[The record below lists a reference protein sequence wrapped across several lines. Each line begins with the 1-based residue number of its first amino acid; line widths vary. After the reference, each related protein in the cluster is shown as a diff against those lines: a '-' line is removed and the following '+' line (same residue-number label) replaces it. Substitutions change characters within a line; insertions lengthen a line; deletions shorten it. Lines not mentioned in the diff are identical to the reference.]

1 MRISDFSS
9 AVCSS
14 DLLRHPV
21 FLVAAALGLDLLLQ
35 TIALDAVL
43 PQHGDGRG
51 DVADLVATVLSLH
64 LGRPVALRKAAE
76 CTGQVEQRSADAA
89 DHHPAEH
96 ADQQHAA
103 AAYAALHQRPTLATA
118 QIGSASR
125 RERVGQSAYISGV
138 AVPLKKQHT

>member
-51 DVADLVATVLSLH
+51 DVADLVAPVLSLH
-64 LGRPVALRKAAE
+64 LGRPVALLQAAA
-76 CTGQVEQRSADAA
+76 CTGQVDHRAPDAA
-89 DHHPAEH
+89 DHPPPGPAHPQPD
-96 ADQQHAA
+96 ADE
-103 AAYAALHQRPTLATA
+103 YAAIAPRPTLT
-118 QIGSASR
+118 
-125 RERVGQSAYISGV
+125 
-138 AVPLKKQHT
+138 

>member
-43 PQHGDGRG
+43 PQHGDGCG
-51 DVADLVATVLSLH
+51 DVADLVAAVLSLH
-64 LGRPVALRKAAE
+64 LGRPVALRKAA
-76 CTGQVEQRSADAA
+76 RSAA
-89 DHHPAEH
+89 
-96 ADQQHAA
+96 
-103 AAYAALHQRPTLATA
+103 R
-118 QIGSASR
+118 
-125 RERVGQSAYISGV
+125 RVGKEGVSTSRSGW
-138 AVPLKKQHT
+138 ATSH